1 MAPQEQQQ
9 SPTQESSSVAIAPEW
24 TVRPQSVTPPPFVLN
39 MPQREFTY
47 DPNIE
52 PLPYQGPRFE
62 TATPDSFGEWHRGNR
77 RDVRESI
84 LNGEM
89 PSLRSLGLLALGQF
103 LRSNDTERDQFEIRD
118 MRNRGEYEPTRDEW
132 QR

>member
-1 MAPQEQQQ
+1 MSMQQQ
-9 SPTQESSSVAIAPEW
+9 PPATAQEPVTVTPEW
-24 TVRPQSVTPPPFVLN
+24 TVRPETYTPPLVLN
-39 MPQREFTY
+39 VPQREFTY
-47 DPNIE
+47 DPSID
-52 PLPYQGPRFE
+52 PLPYRGPRFE
-62 TATPDSFGEWHRGNR
+62 TDTPESFGEWHRGNR
-77 RDVRESI
+77 RDVRESL

-118 MRNRGEYEPTRDEW
+118 LRSRGEYEPTRDEW